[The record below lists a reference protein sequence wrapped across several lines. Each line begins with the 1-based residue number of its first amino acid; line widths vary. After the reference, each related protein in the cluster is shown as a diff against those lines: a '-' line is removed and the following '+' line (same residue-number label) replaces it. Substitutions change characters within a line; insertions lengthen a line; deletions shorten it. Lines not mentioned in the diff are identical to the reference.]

1 MRQSVCVYTVCN
13 LSFVCDTMTTYI
25 TIHQVLVKPLYTL
38 LLRYCLA
45 AVLGR
50 DETLL
55 SSCAAHSLALLS
67 FSSTQTCPHNVRP
80 ARDSA
85 ALGTLWQ
92 SSL

>member
-67 FSSTQTCPHNVRP
+67 CPHNVRP